1 MPIHLPV
8 FQRMADEVDMAEQRA
23 ARQGVPEI
31 IWNTNAVNQLE
42 EPEDPLDDVIHE
54 ENESDEESD

>member
-8 FQRMADEVDMAEQRA
+8 FRRLADEVDMAEERA
-23 ARQGVPEI
+23 ARQEPLDDHED
-31 IWNTNAVNQLE
+31 TNAVNQLE
-42 EPEDPLDDVIHE
+42 DLENPLDDVIYE